1 MSNLKNKNELHIA
14 FSLGSIIDTKKAEE
28 ILANKGVAAFQET
41 LKKYRD
47 NDAIFDP
54 GPSLGF
60 FIALRKL
67 NRLVPDDV
75 LKIKFA
81 LISKIDPNPNVSAV
95 ILNSMTHYLEE
106 NKEETNDFGFDVIML
121 TNGKDTTFCHR
132 VFKTDLMFTT
142 DNNNA
147 KSLFKSNFPVVCIP
161 NVSKEYNKAL
171 YEKKD
176 ESIVLFSDYDGVIG
190 DASGETIFQD
200 ALSQN
205 IDPVQAFLN
214 YEKENEHMIM
224 ELGPLGNFIQK
235 LGRVVKYQKYQ
246 QNKSGNNI
254 DLFNTILITARSGQ
268 AKNRL
273 LKTLEHNKIEIS
285 ELYMLQGQNKNDLLS
300 ELGVIYKGYN
310 LLFFDDS
317 EIHFKR
323 SQELRDIISGWVPN
337 KENTERNK
345 EED

>member
-1 MSNLKNKNELHIA
+1 
-14 FSLGSIIDTKKAEE
+14 
-28 ILANKGVAAFQET
+28 
-41 LKKYRD
+41 
-47 NDAIFDP
+47 
-54 GPSLGF
+54 
-60 FIALRKL
+60 
-67 NRLVPDDV
+67 
-75 LKIKFA
+75 
-81 LISKIDPNPNVSAV
+81 
-95 ILNSMTHYLEE
+95 
-106 NKEETNDFGFDVIML
+106 
-121 TNGKDTTFCHR
+121 
-132 VFKTDLMFTT
+132 
-142 DNNNA
+142 
-147 KSLFKSNFPVVCIP
+147 
-161 NVSKEYNKAL
+161 
-171 YEKKD
+171 
-176 ESIVLFSDYDGVIG
+176 
-190 DASGETIFQD
+190 
-200 ALSQN
+200 
-205 IDPVQAFLN
+205 
-214 YEKENEHMIM
+214 M

-300 ELGVIYKGYN
+300 ELGAIYKGYN

-345 EED
+345 KEG